1 MEYVLRTKNL
11 TKAFSSEL
19 VVNSVNM
26 NIRKGDIYGFIGK
39 NGAGKTTLMRT
50 IVGLAVP
57 TSGEIELFESK
68 DLDSQRSKIGTI
80 IESPAL
86 YPTYT
91 AKQNLIVQQK
101 LLLGKVDLKEIDE
114 ILKMVGLDDVGNKKA
129 KKFSLGM
136 KQRLAIAI
144 ALIGKPEF
152 LILDEP
158 INGLDPTGIKEIR
171 NLILL
176 LNKEH
181 GITVLISSHILGELS
196 KVVTCYGVI
205 RNGKLIDEF
214 DAKSLRERVQA
225 YLEIKVDSTEL
236 AGKIIEENL
245 NTKNYEILENDTI
258 HLYDNIDE
266 SSKINSLLVQNGVT
280 VYSISNFGENYED
293 YFIKLMEGQKDD

>member
-205 RNGKLIDEF
+205 HNGKLIDEF

>member
-205 RNGKLIDEF
+205 RDGKLIDEF

>member
-1 MEYVLRTKNL
+1 
-11 TKAFSSEL
+11 
-19 VVNSVNM
+19 M

-158 INGLDPTGIKEIR
+158 IN
-171 NLILL
+171 
-176 LNKEH
+176 
-181 GITVLISSHILGELS
+181 
-196 KVVTCYGVI
+196 
-205 RNGKLIDEF
+205 
-214 DAKSLRERVQA
+214 
-225 YLEIKVDSTEL
+225 
-236 AGKIIEENL
+236 
-245 NTKNYEILENDTI
+245 
-258 HLYDNIDE
+258 
-266 SSKINSLLVQNGVT
+266 
-280 VYSISNFGENYED
+280 
-293 YFIKLMEGQKDD
+293 

>member
-205 RNGKLIDEF
+205 RDGKLIDEF

-293 YFIKLMEGQKDD
+293 YFIKLMEGQKND

>member
-181 GITVLISSHILGELS
+181 GITVLISSHILDELS